1 MNNKLIPLDC
11 DDVVLLG
18 KDTFKVSRLKDLIA
32 THVKQ
37 KLQRRI
43 SEKNSLEPGV
53 SLLDLFRTIPLNEHQ
68 FQLQEIRY
76 SYEINSHVLRIGSQ
90 GWQQGKL
97 KIDVHIS
104 SIDSSWNQVDFEF
117 YPEEKSE
124 PDPILDE
131 IYQILSEN

>member
-32 THVKQ
+32 TYVKQ

-68 FQLQEIRY
+68 FQLKEIRY
-76 SYEINSHVLRIGSQ
+76 SYDIKSHVLKIGSQ

-104 SIDSSWNQVDFEF
+104 SIDSSWNEVDLEF
-117 YPEEKSE
+117 YPEEKNRTRS
-124 PDPILDE
+124 
-131 IYQILSEN
+131 NTR